1 MNIISFGVTDANML
15 YPCASALFSL
25 VRSFFPYIFDEENR
39 YSSSLTFKAGLM
51 GLGMFLCLIFEI
63 IRIHRTGGHYIQ
75 PLKKYKKK
83 PHLIPLLILKV
94 LCNKLLSI
102 PLVSR

>member
-39 YSSSLTFKAGLM
+39 YSSSLAFKAGLM
-51 GLGMFLCLIFEI
+51 G
-63 IRIHRTGGHYIQ
+63 
-75 PLKKYKKK
+75 
-83 PHLIPLLILKV
+83 V
-94 LCNKLLSI
+94 
-102 PLVSR
+102 